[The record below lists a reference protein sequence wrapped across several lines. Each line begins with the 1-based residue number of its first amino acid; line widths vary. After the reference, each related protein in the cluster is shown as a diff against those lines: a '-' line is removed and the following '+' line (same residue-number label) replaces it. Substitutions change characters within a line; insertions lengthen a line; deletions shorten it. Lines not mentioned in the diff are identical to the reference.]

1 MVKMRRNG
9 IKQTQLADHL
19 GYTPEYVNM
28 VFNDKKNPKKAKEV
42 FTSGVDEMIAEHKA
56 DK

>member
-1 MVKMRRNG
+1 MRRNG